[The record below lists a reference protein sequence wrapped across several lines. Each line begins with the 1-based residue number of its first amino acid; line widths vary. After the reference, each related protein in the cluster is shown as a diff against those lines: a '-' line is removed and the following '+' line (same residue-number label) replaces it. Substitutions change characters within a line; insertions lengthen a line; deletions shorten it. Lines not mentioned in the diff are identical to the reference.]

1 MIKKYLLASINIY
14 ILIINIIIYIIG
26 LIYID
31 LLPITKDLI
40 IIIVATILII
50 LSMFSYFNKN
60 NHIYNSGILIT
71 IILNVIIIYSI
82 NNLNNNYD
90 YLNNIINKKYHYE
103 TYEIYVLKKTPTYND
118 ISTLNN
124 KKIGILSN
132 NSENVCNYL
141 NNKIKIEC
149 KTYKSINEINEAITT
164 GEIQSFSIAKNKY
177 SKIDTNNILKKQSR
191 KIDETKI
198 KDTI

>member
-1 MIKKYLLASINIY
+1 MLTTLFIRP
-14 ILIINIIIYIIG
+14 II
-26 LIYID
+26 
-31 LLPITKDLI
+31 
-40 IIIVATILII
+40 TI
-50 LSMFSYFNKN
+50 F
-60 NHIYNSGILIT
+60 ILIT
-71 IILNVIIIYSI
+71 IILNVILIYSI

-149 KTYKSINEINEAITT
+149 KTYKSINEINEPITT

-177 SKIDTNNILKKQSR
+177 SKLDTNNILKKQSR